1 MSELPKGWVESS
13 LIDLAKF
20 IDYRG
25 RTPKKTEE
33 GIPLITA
40 KNIKDGFINREPR
53 EFIAE
58 ADYDGWMT
66 RGIPKVGD
74 VLLTTEAPL
83 GNVAQIDIEEKFAL
97 AQRAICF
104 QFYESEV
111 ERFIYYYLRSPL
123 FNQELG
129 LNSTGSTVKGIKAA
143 TLKKLPVHIAP
154 LAEQKRIVEKLDE
167 VLAQVDTIKAR
178 LDGIPA
184 LLKRFRQSVLASA
197 VSGKLTEEWRE
208 ENGAQ
213 KAWDTKF
220 DVKLLTEHVEP
231 YCLPENWNWDNLGN
245 LVSVLNSKRKPI
257 KQADRNK
264 RQGDYPYY
272 GAFGIIDHID
282 DYVFDGEYIL
292 LAEDGKNLEQ
302 RSRPIAL
309 IAKGKYWVNNHAHV
323 LDVKTQIDIKY
334 LCYFLNSPHLVIDE
348 FLTGQ
353 DQVKLNKVAMVKL
366 PIPVPPY
373 TEQKE
378 IVSLVDQYFAFA
390 DTIEAQVKK
399 AQVRVDNLTQSIL
412 AKAFRGE
419 LVAQDPNDEP
429 TDKLLERIAAARKEA
444 EALTKAAKKA
454 GASKEKA
461 NKAAVKG

>member
-1 MSELPKGWVESS
+1 M
-13 LIDLAKF
+13 
-20 IDYRG
+20 
-25 RTPKKTEE
+25 
-33 GIPLITA
+33 
-40 KNIKDGFINREPR
+40 
-53 EFIAE
+53 
-58 ADYDGWMT
+58 
-66 RGIPKVGD
+66 
-74 VLLTTEAPL
+74 
-83 GNVAQIDIEEKFAL
+83 
-97 AQRAICF
+97 
-104 QFYESEV
+104 
-111 ERFIYYYLRSPL
+111 
-123 FNQELG
+123 
-129 LNSTGSTVKGIKAA
+129 
-143 TLKKLPVHIAP
+143 
-154 LAEQKRIVEKLDE
+154 
-167 VLAQVDTIKAR
+167 
-178 LDGIPA
+178 
-184 LLKRFRQSVLASA
+184 
-197 VSGKLTEEWRE
+197 
-208 ENGAQ
+208 
-213 KAWDTKF
+213 
-220 DVKLLTEHVEP
+220 
-231 YCLPENWNWDNLGN
+231 
-245 LVSVLNSKRKPI
+245 SVLNSKRKPI

-399 AQVRVDNLTQSIL
+399 AQARVDNLTQSIL

-419 LVAQDPNDEP
+419 LVPQDPNDEP
-429 TDKLLERIAAARKEA
+429 ANKLLERISA
-444 EALTKAAKKA
+444 AAKKPKRLLRLRRKPNRPRA
-454 GASKEKA
+454 RRRRK
-461 NKAAVKG
+461 